1 MKLQNSQFGN
11 LMIEIIQP
19 MDIARKIRDLRKEK
33 DWSQAQLGEKIGVTQ
48 RHISS
53 WENGANLPSAD
64 ALVRLSQVLRASV
77 DYLLLDNVPR
87 EGTHKIDDFSLYD
100 LFRQA
105 EDLPDEE
112 KKAIEQLLSG
122 LVFRH
127 KVKKAEQEA
136 DRVGKIKKLSEL
148 QSDIP
153 TLKRVSGK
161 R

>member
-1 MKLQNSQFGN
+1 
-11 LMIEIIQP
+11 MIEIFQP
-19 MDIARKIRDLRKEK
+19 MDIARKIRELRKEK

-48 RHISS
+48 RHVSS
-53 WENGANLPSAD
+53 WENGANVPSAD
-64 ALVRLSQVLRASV
+64 ALIRLSEALKVSI

-112 KKAIEQLLSG
+112 KTAIEQLLSG

-127 KVKKAEQEA
+127 KVKKAEREA
-136 DRVGKIKKLSEL
+136 DRAAKIKKPSDL
-148 QSDIP
+148 QPGIP
-153 TLKRVSGK
+153 SLKKVSGK

>member
-1 MKLQNSQFGN
+1 
-11 LMIEIIQP
+11 MIEIFQP
-19 MDIARKIRDLRKEK
+19 MDIARKIRELRKEK
-33 DWSQAQLGEKIGVTQ
+33 DWSQAELGEKIGVTQ

-53 WENGANLPSAD
+53 WENGANVPSAD
-64 ALVRLSQVLRASV
+64 ALIRLSEVLRVSI

-100 LFRQA
+100 VFRQA

-112 KKAIEQLLSG
+112 KKAIEQLISG

-127 KVKKAEQEA
+127 KVKKAEREA
-136 DRVGKIKKLSEL
+136 ERVVKIKKPSE
-148 QSDIP
+148 SPPDVP
-153 TLKRVSGK
+153 VLKKVSGK